1 MGIKFCFYGTSCY
14 DLILY
19 AARVL
24 KHCKMSVLLL
34 DSSKEQSLTCAIPD
48 VKGLEQGI
56 RDYRGIAFSKDRVP
70 IDIQRGDYD
79 ATFQYFGEYP
89 DRIEAGDYNF
99 IVSDCELHTVNRLS
113 ELKSKLDTTE
123 HFKLISVSENDEQYE
138 GMEDDTFPKGC
149 LNLII
154 LGSEASS
161 RKNYVASQ
169 FHVSPKECFFVDMD
183 ESNMECRIRCQYDTV
198 FRFQRIS
205 EEYQDLVNRICF
217 SVLGNSIS
225 EKAYRKAYQKAER
238 GK

>member
-19 AARVL
+19 SARVL

-34 DSSKEQSLTCAIPD
+34 DSSKEQSLACAIPD

-79 ATFQYFGEYP
+79 ATLQYFGEYP
-89 DRIEAGDYNF
+89 NRIEAGDYNF
-99 IVSDCELHTVNRLS
+99 IVSDCELHTVHRLS
-113 ELKSKLDTTE
+113 ALKSKLDE
-123 HFKLISVSENDEQYE
+123 SDFFKPIASDSSV
-138 GMEDDTFPKGC
+138 EDDDTLDDSFEKGS
-149 LNLII
+149 LHLIV
-154 LGSEASS
+154 LGSEASA
-161 RKNYVASQ
+161 RHNYVASC
-169 FHVSPKECFFVDMD
+169 FNIGAKECISVDMD